1 MITEKYNTKSREEE
15 NSAFAYSFLPGLLFV
30 VLLWLI
36 ALLSYLTEV
45 NLSWLGIFPRN
56 FFGLIGVVT
65 GPLIHADLLH
75 LLSNSFPFVLL
86 SGFIL
91 FQHRRTG
98 ADVLLFV
105 YVVSGLLTWF
115 IGRQA
120 YHVGASGV
128 IYGMASYLL
137 FVGFIG
143 RDRGSLAVSLAVL
156 FLYSGLFYGLFPG
169 EERVSW
175 EGHLAGFMAG
185 FAATLTFG
193 SHAPAKERSAEELP
207 LPTLQQQH
215 TSHTLNSTTN
225 SFHWQYTLEKKA
237 VPVTLTYNISQQ
249 VDERLNLT
257 MNLDSP
263 SMVKYPSIK
272 THEQRNQDTKQEHR
286 Q

>member
-1 MITEKYNTKSREEE
+1 MFAEEYKTESRKDE
-15 NSAFAYSFLPGLLFV
+15 NSTFAYSFMPGLLFV

-36 ALLSYLTEV
+36 ALLSYLTEA

-98 ADVLLFV
+98 VDVLIFV

-137 FVGFIG
+137 FVGFID

-156 FLYSGLFYGLFPG
+156 FLYSGFFYGLFPG
-169 EERVSW
+169 EEHISW
-175 EGHLAGFMAG
+175 EGHLAGSMAG
-185 FAATLTFG
+185 FAAALTFG
-193 SHAPAKERSAEELP
+193 SNAPAKDKVTEIPVLTP
-207 LPTLQQQH
+207 QQQH
-215 TSHTLNSTTN
+215 TSHTLGAAAN
-225 SFHWQYTLEKKA
+225 SFHWQYTLEKKEA
-237 VPVTLTYNISQQ
+237 PATFNYSISQP
-249 VDERLNLT
+249 VKEEYVLT
-257 MNLDSP
+257 MNPDSS
-263 SMVKYPSIK
+263 SMVKYPSIN
-272 THEQRNQDTKQEHR
+272 TNEQRSQDTKQEN
-286 Q
+286 

>member
-1 MITEKYNTKSREEE
+1 MFAAKYKTMSREEE

-36 ALLSYLTEV
+36 ALLSYLTEAK
-45 NLSWLGIFPRN
+45 LSWLGIFPRN

-98 ADVLLFV
+98 ADVLIFV
-105 YVVSGLLTWF
+105 YVLSGLLTWF

-137 FVGFIG
+137 FVGFID

-169 EERVSW
+169 EEHVSW
-175 EGHLAGFMAG
+175 EGHLAGSMAG
-185 FAATLTFG
+185 FAAAFTFG
-193 SHAPAKERSAEELP
+193 SNAPAKEKAAEGSPALTP
-207 LPTLQQQH
+207 QQQH
-215 TSHTLNSTTN
+215 TSHTLGTTAN
-225 SFHWQYTLEKKA
+225 SFHWHYTLEKKET
-237 VPVTLTYNISQQ
+237 PVTFTYRISQP
-249 VDERLNLT
+249 VKEGLALT
-257 MNLDSP
+257 MNPDSS
-263 SMVKYPSIK
+263 SMVKYPPIN
-272 THEQRNQDTKQEHR
+272 TNEQRNQDTKQENR
-286 Q
+286 E